1 MKRLF
6 LAAFILLFS
15 TAALAKPQ
23 TLSWTWPTT
32 DCAGDPLNQA
42 DWVSAEIIYDT
53 ASMPMPS
60 DTAGPCSGDDPAGP
74 VTATSVPITT
84 PDTSTTLNL
93 QPGITYY
100 ARIRVCYGAP
110 DICSNWATEVSFVV
124 PHGKPGPPIWLN

>member
-23 TLSWTWPTT
+23 TLSWT
-32 DCAGDPLNQA
+32 
-42 DWVSAEIIYDT
+42 
-53 ASMPMPS
+53 SMPMPS